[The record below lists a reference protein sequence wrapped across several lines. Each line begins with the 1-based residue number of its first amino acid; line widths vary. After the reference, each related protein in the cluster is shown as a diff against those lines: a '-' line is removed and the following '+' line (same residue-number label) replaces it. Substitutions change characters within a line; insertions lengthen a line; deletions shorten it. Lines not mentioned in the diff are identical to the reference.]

1 MMTDQKIINN
11 WLYAFARD
19 VDKQKL
25 ADHVLSPCNFLWHI
39 FSYEYVP
46 CLKDDEARAEF
57 DRIAYDKAIRF
68 HDGFGGKITD
78 VSETVKISAASLDKE
93 KKRGAQDVYIVAEDF
108 LWTYVKTHENGWCG
122 PYFCYRKP
130 EKWENS
136 SAEYTD

>member
-11 WLYAFARD
+11 WLYAFAKD

-25 ADHVLSPCNFLWHI
+25 DDHVLSPCNFLWHI

-57 DRIAYDKAIRF
+57 DRIVYDKAIRF
-68 HDGFGGKITD
+68 HDGFGGKINAVT
-78 VSETVKISAASLDKE
+78 ETGKITAESLDKE
-93 KKRGAQDVYIVAEDF
+93 DMRGKPRKRGAQDVYIVAEDF
-108 LWTYVKTHENGWCG
+108 SWTYVKTHEGYCG

-130 EKWENS
+130 EKWAVE
-136 SAEYTD
+136 